1 MFACW
6 HHVFASQRRVPPPLR
21 IRSFIAPQTIAPL
34 GSTQDCC
41 AATDPLNHD
50 AAISM
55 IKKQGGVFGAV
66 STSAALI
73 AAMEGSSG

>member
-1 MFACW
+1 MGYEC
-6 HHVFASQRRVPPPLR
+6 L
-21 IRSFIAPQTIAPL
+21 L
-34 GSTQDCC
+34 LEDCC

-66 STSAALI
+66 TTSDILI
-73 AAMEGSSG
+73 ETLKKNASK